1 MPLLIYYA
9 EMMLLLSANLSCIFT
24 VTKALLTAAV
34 FHAGS
39 TSIPLSP
46 ALKQLQNKQGE

>member
-1 MPLLIYYA
+1 
-9 EMMLLLSANLSCIFT
+9 MLLLSAKLRCIFT
-24 VTKALLTAAV
+24 VTKAFLTAVV
-34 FHAGS
+34 FHAGA